1 MNTRH
6 NPTTRREFVKRTV
19 FGATAAALAS
29 RVGLIPITARADTT
43 VGRVALTWGNDR
55 ADNVFRALQVFKK
68 QIAAAIADRRVVIKP
83 NIVDHRV
90 ALACTHADVLEGIL
104 EFLKSLGKT
113 DVVIAE
119 SSATGGA
126 MAGFD
131 NMGYLRLANKYP
143 VRFIDLN
150 QEPYVRVK
158 VWYRTSDSTPNTTI
172 RVSKLFLDPRNF
184 IISATRFKT
193 HNFAVAT
200 LSLKNIAMAAP
211 VVDAGKLWN
220 QPGAKD
226 DKATGMHGADPWNAF
241 VASQIIADNMYRLVK
256 VYGIRPHLAVLDG
269 SQGMQGDGPTGGYA
283 ANPALKP
290 AIVGFDWVAA
300 DRVAVKLMGGDTWY
314 NTYYTAQPV
323 IDSGTNPGTV
333 DCPMFPA
340 ALNYC
345 AQAGLGTW
353 DISQII
359 DAQTGQPIS
368 DTVGAN
374 PGLILNYDAHSNVK
388 PPNYSELVGIR
399 PTPRE

>member
-1 MNTRH
+1 MNHLPYRAS
-6 NPTTRREFVKRTV
+6 RREFIKRSV
-19 FGATAAALAS
+19 LGAAGTAVAWRIGS
-29 RVGLIPITARADTT
+29 IPFTTHAHTT

-68 QIAAAIADRRVVIKP
+68 QIATAIAGRRVVIKP
-83 NIVDHRV
+83 NLVSITVG
-90 ALACTHADVLEGIL
+90 LACTHDEVLEGIL
-104 EFLKSLGKT
+104 EFLKSIGT
-113 DVVIAE
+113 TNVAIAE

-131 NMGYLRLANKYP
+131 NMGYLKLANRYP
-143 VRFIDLN
+143 VKFIDLN
-150 QEPYVRVK
+150 QESYAQVRV
-158 VWYRTSDSTPNTTI
+158 WSRASDSTPNTTI
-172 RVSKLFLDPRNF
+172 RVSRLYLDPRNF

-200 LSLKNIAMAAP
+200 LSLKNIAMSAP

-226 DKATGMHGADPWNAF
+226 DKANGMHGADPWNAF
-241 VASQIIADNMYRLVK
+241 VASQIIADNMYRLAK

-269 SQGMQGDGPTGGYA
+269 SEGMQGNGPVGGYA
-283 ANPALKP
+283 AIPVLKP
-290 AIVGFDWVAA
+290 AIVAFDWVAA
-300 DRVAVKLMGGDTWY
+300 DRVAVKLMGGDSWY
-314 NTYYTAQPV
+314 ANYYTSQTV
-323 IDSGTNPGTV
+323 INSGTDPGTL

-340 ALNYC
+340 CLNYC
-345 AQAGLGTW
+345 AQAGLGSW

-359 DAQTGQPIS
+359 DARTGQPIV
-368 DTVGAN
+368 DTIAAN
-374 PGLILNYDAHSNVK
+374 PGLVLNYDAHSNVK